1 MAVTGIFGI
10 CICLTNLFLGMSDI
24 KVFPSDVITV
34 FLVSG
39 LSYFLPGLVS
49 RVRSGYIAA
58 KKEKELLY
66 LKKMFLV
73 AGSVKPADYLKV
85 IRSLTERAVYY
96 KEDLAAIMEMHRIS
110 NSDKRLFYKKM
121 ITAASDMDTK
131 LFIEKLEIA
140 DCHSFEDA
148 MRNIRDDFFQQKR
161 ILARKTKKRIE
172 LIHIVGVVGMFLL
185 ITVLM
190 LYLLGPWLKNLDVGG
205 WV

>member
-1 MAVTGIFGI
+1 
-10 CICLTNLFLGMSDI
+10 
-24 KVFPSDVITV
+24 
-34 FLVSG
+34 
-39 LSYFLPGLVS
+39 
-49 RVRSGYIAA
+49 
-58 KKEKELLY
+58 
-66 LKKMFLV
+66 
-73 AGSVKPADYLKV
+73 
-85 IRSLTERAVYY
+85 
-96 KEDLAAIMEMHRIS
+96 
-110 NSDKRLFYKKM
+110 
-121 ITAASDMDTK
+121 MDTK